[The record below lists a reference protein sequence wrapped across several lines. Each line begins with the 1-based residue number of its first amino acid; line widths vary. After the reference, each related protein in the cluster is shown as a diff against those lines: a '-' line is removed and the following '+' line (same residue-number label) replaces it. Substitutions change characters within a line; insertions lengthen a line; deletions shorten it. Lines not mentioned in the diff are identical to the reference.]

1 MECKAPLSRGHGA
14 WENVASV
21 SCFDEITARALA
33 AGQLHASESNPLRRH
48 AEGCRKCAQLL
59 ARVTP
64 PGAAAQRT
72 AVAQEISTDT
82 STLTAGRG
90 DDDTLPTEPIRV
102 ENRPTARAP
111 SPSSPSGSKPSER
124 PARPAIR
131 QTGLATH
138 LDRHPN
144 ATVPTDEARPP
155 EPAAPHRPA
164 APVSI
169 PAPAGLAAPPAP
181 PPPEIRSIPPPAP
194 PQDLSARILPNAHA
208 APGPSASP
216 KSFAGAHV
224 LPHGG
229 RLLSAPDAAEGR
241 GSRVTL
247 SMPLA
252 PSPAKPLLASPG
264 GGKSGRPPARKD
276 VEDTEPRDSA
286 QIRVGRYHILDTLGA
301 GGMGAVYSAYDPELH
316 RRVAIKLLHPDANP
330 AARSDGSSRLLREA
344 QAMARLSHPNVVS
357 VYDAGT
363 FAGRVFI
370 AMERVDGLSL
380 RHWLR
385 AEHRTW
391 REVLDIFRQAG
402 RGLAAAHAA
411 GLVHRDFKPAN
422 VLVSKDGRAQVTDFG
437 LARTTAD
444 LDAAEAGRGTT
455 PALPRLAPEDLL
467 QTALTE
473 AGLVMGTP
481 AYMPPEQHEDGRID
495 ARGDQFSFCAS
506 LYEALYGQLP
516 FNGKRPED
524 YLEEARAGRVR
535 PPPRGSRVPTW
546 VLRAVTRGLSPA
558 PEARFPSM
566 GVLLDALG
574 ADPLAAWRRRGAV
587 AAASMLLNSVVAVTW
602 LLVGSQRDGPC
613 PDAEARLTGVW
624 DTARRAE
631 IQKAFAA
638 TGKVHAS
645 AAFERVATTLDG
657 FARDWTRMH
666 REACEATRVQGHQ
679 SDHELALR
687 MACLDRRHSALVAL
701 TGVLAQ
707 TDAEA
712 LNAAPDA
719 AQRLPPIAACADV
732 DALWR
737 GLSEPEGQRQQVEAL
752 RARVDRAT
760 ALVDAGRY
768 PQAQEEAKAVLSEA
782 RQLGYGP
789 VLAEALELE
798 GRLGLVAGDDA
809 RAAAALRESLFTA
822 QAHRHDHLAARA
834 SARLVTAV
842 SSDPTLESWTVEQAR
857 ASIQRAGGAS
867 ELEALLQTSLGRNAF
882 LRGQYAQAVEAFG
895 RSATLRE
902 QELGPEHLLTLESL
916 RNQAAALSRTP
927 ETERAM
933 GLLHRVLETT
943 ERVLGPDHPQTA
955 MAANAMG
962 YHLVIVRRFEEALPY
977 LQRAIHLEE
986 QSLGHDSATLSYPL
1000 NNLAEALEALG
1011 RNAEA
1016 RPLRERALAVDL
1028 KAYGPEHPETAT
1040 DLALLGAL
1048 ALREGK
1054 PRDAMDYARR
1064 SIAAYEA
1071 FQKDHLDTA
1080 APLTTLGLALH
1091 ALGKSHEAR
1100 AMLERALALRTA
1112 HPGPAEDLAS
1122 TRFALAQTLVKQ
1134 DGPRARGLANQA
1146 LHFYAAEE
1154 PTYAMEASSVRNWLQ
1169 DLRRR
1174 RR

>member
-1 MECKAPLSRGHGA
+1 MA
-14 WENVASV
+14 
-21 SCFDEITARALA
+21 CFDEITARALA
-33 AGQLHASESNPLRRH
+33 AGQLRASESSPLRRH
-48 AEGCRKCAQLL
+48 AEGCRQCAQLL

-72 AVAQEISTDT
+72 AAARDIVTDT
-82 STLTAGRG
+82 ATSAGG
-90 DDDTLPTEPIRV
+90 PPEDDTLPTELIRV
-102 ENRPTARAP
+102 GNGPALRQPPAP
-111 SPSSPSGSKPSER
+111 MNKAGER
-124 PARPAIR
+124 TPRHAVRR
-131 QTGLATH
+131 TGLAAH
-138 LDRHPN
+138 LDAP
-144 ATVPTDEARPP
+144 PP
-155 EPAAPHRPA
+155 EGSGALAAPPAPAAPGFSA
-164 APVSI
+164 APSAL
-169 PAPAGLAAPPAP
+169 PAPSGLAAPPAP
-181 PPPEIRSIPPPAP
+181 PPPTSVAVPPPTP
-194 PQDLSARILPNAHA
+194 PQDLSGRILPAAHEG
-208 APGPSASP
+208 APSP
-216 KSFAGAHV
+216 GVSGKNFAGAHV

-229 RLLSAPDAAEGR
+229 RLLSAAAEAR
-241 GSRVTL
+241 GSRATL
-247 SMPLA
+247 SIPMA
-252 PSPAKPLLASPG
+252 PMPAKAPPASG
-264 GGKSGRPPARKD
+264 GLGKAGRSPARKD
-276 VEDTEPRDSA
+276 AEDTEPRDSG
-286 QIRVGRYHILDTLGA
+286 QVRVGRYHILDTLGA

-330 AARSDGSSRLLREA
+330 AARSDGASRLLREA

-422 VLVSKDGRAQVTDFG
+422 VLVSKEGRAQVTDFG

-455 PALPRLAPEDLL
+455 PALPRVAPEDLL

-516 FNGKRPED
+516 FNGKRPDE
-524 YLEEARAGRVR
+524 YLEEARSGRVR
-535 PPPRGSRVPTW
+535 PPPRGSRVPAW
-546 VLRAVTRGLSPA
+546 VLRAVTRGLSPV

-566 GVLLDALG
+566 GVLLEALG
-574 ADPLAAWRRRGAV
+574 ADPLAAWRRRGTV
-587 AAASMLLNSVVAVTW
+587 AAASLLLNSVVAVTW
-602 LLVGSQRDGPC
+602 LLVGSQRGGPC
-613 PDAEARLTGVW
+613 PDPEARLAGVW
-624 DTARRAE
+624 DAARRAE
-631 IQKAFAA
+631 IQQAFAA

-657 FARDWTRMH
+657 FANEWTRMH
-666 REACEATRVQGHQ
+666 REACEATRVLGHQ

-707 TDAEA
+707 TDAAA
-712 LNAAPDA
+712 LAAAPDA
-719 AQRLPPIAACADV
+719 AQRLPPVAACADV
-732 DALWR
+732 DALWL
-737 GLSEPEGQRQQVEAL
+737 GLSEPAGQRQQVEAL

-768 PQAQEEAKAVLSEA
+768 PQAQEEAKAVLAEA

-798 GRLGLVAGDDA
+798 GRLGLVTGDDA

-822 QAHRHDHLAARA
+822 QAHRHDQLAARA
-834 SARLVTAV
+834 AARLVTTV
-842 SSDPTLESWTVEQAR
+842 SAEPTLESWTVDQAR

-882 LRGQYAQAVEAFG
+882 LRGQYTQAAEAFG
-895 RSATLRE
+895 RSAALRE
-902 QELGPEHLLTLESL
+902 KELGPEHLLTLESL

-927 ETERAM
+927 ETEHAM
-933 GLLHRVLETT
+933 ALLRRVLETT

-962 YHLVIVRRFEEALPY
+962 YHLVIVRRFEEAIPY
-977 LQRAIHLEE
+977 LQRAIRLEE
-986 QSLGHDSATLSYPL
+986 QSLGRDSATLSYPL

-1011 RNAEA
+1011 RHAES

-1028 KAYGPEHPETAT
+1028 KAFGPEHPETAT

-1054 PRDAMDYARR
+1054 ARDAADYARR

-1071 FQKDHLDTA
+1071 FQKDHPDVA
-1080 APLTTLGLALH
+1080 APLTTLGQALH
-1091 ALGKSHEAR
+1091 ALGRSREAR
-1100 AMLERALALRTA
+1100 PLLERALALRTT

-1122 TRFALAQTLVKQ
+1122 TRFALAQALVKQ
-1134 DGPRARGLANQA
+1134 DGPRARGLATQA
-1146 LHFYAAEE
+1146 LRFYTAEE
-1154 PTYAMEASSVRNWLQ
+1154 PVYATEASHVRDWLQ

>member
-1 MECKAPLSRGHGA
+1 MSPEPFTRG
-14 WENVASV
+14 
-21 SCFDEITARALA
+21 
-33 AGQLHASESNPLRRH
+33 P
-48 AEGCRKCAQLL
+48 
-59 ARVTP
+59 
-64 PGAAAQRT
+64 
-72 AVAQEISTDT
+72 
-82 STLTAGRG
+82 LTA
-90 DDDTLPTEPIRV
+90 LP
-102 ENRPTARAP
+102 A
-111 SPSSPSGSKPSER
+111 
-124 PARPAIR
+124 
-131 QTGLATH
+131 
-138 LDRHPN
+138 
-144 ATVPTDEARPP
+144 
-155 EPAAPHRPA
+155 
-164 APVSI
+164 I
-169 PAPAGLAAPPAP
+169 PAPPAIAAPAVPAPPAVV
-181 PPPEIRSIPPPAP
+181 SIPPPEP
-194 PQDLSARILPNAHA
+194 PRDPGGRMVPPAHA
-208 APGPSASP
+208 AVPSAGGRAHAPSP
-216 KSFAGAHV
+216 PSAQAAGSKSFAGAQV
-224 LPHGG
+224 ISAGAKWVAAPNGG
-229 RLLSAPDAAEGR
+229 ASVSEAR

-247 SMPLA
+247 SIPMA
-252 PSPAKPLLASPG
+252 PSPLKAPASGPG
-264 GGKSGRPPARKD
+264 KAGRGAVRKD
-276 VEDTEPRDSA
+276 PEDTEPRDSA
-286 QIRVGRYHILDTLGA
+286 KVRVGRYHILDTLGA

-330 AARSDGSSRLLREA
+330 AARSDGASRLLREA

-391 REVLDIFRQAG
+391 REVLGIFRQAG

-422 VLVSKDGRAQVTDFG
+422 VLVSKEGRAQVTDFG

-444 LDAAEAGRGTT
+444 IDAAEAGRGTT
-455 PALPRLAPEDLL
+455 PALPRLAQDDLL

-516 FNGKRPED
+516 FNGKRPDE
-524 YLEEARAGRVR
+524 YLDEARAGRVR
-535 PPPRGSRVPTW
+535 PPPRGSRVPAW
-546 VLRAVTRGLSPA
+546 VLRAVTRGLSPS

-574 ADPLAAWRRRGAV
+574 LDPSAAWRRRGAV
-587 AAASMLLNSVVAVTW
+587 AGASLLLNSVVAVTW
-602 LLVGSQRDGPC
+602 LLVFSHRDGPC
-613 PDAEARLTGVW
+613 PDAEFRLSGIW
-624 DTARRAE
+624 DAARRAE

-638 TGKVHAS
+638 TGKPHAA

-657 FARDWTRMH
+657 FSNEWTRMH
-666 REACEATRVQGHQ
+666 REACEATHVQGLQ
-679 SDHELALR
+679 SDHVLALR

-712 LNAAPDA
+712 LGAAPDA
-719 AQRLPPIAACADV
+719 AQRLPPVSACADV
-732 DALWR
+732 DSLWR
-737 GLSEPEGQRQQVEAL
+737 GLSEPAGQRQQVEAL

-782 RQLGYGP
+782 RALGYGP

-809 RAAAALRESLFTA
+809 RASTALREALFTA
-822 QAHRHDHLAARA
+822 QAHRHDQLAARA
-834 SARLVTAV
+834 AARLVTTVA
-842 SSDPTLESWTVEQAR
+842 SEPTLESWSVEQAR
-857 ASIQRAGGAS
+857 SSIQRAGGAS
-867 ELEALLQTSLGRNAF
+867 ELEALLETSLGRNAF
-882 LRGQYAQAVEAFG
+882 LRGQYAQAAEAFG
-895 RSATLRE
+895 RSAALRE
-902 QELGPEHLLTLESL
+902 KELGAEHLLTLESL

-943 ERVLGPDHPQTA
+943 ERVLGPEHPQTA

-977 LQRAIHLEE
+977 LRRAIQLEE
-986 QSLGHDSATLSYPL
+986 QALGQDSATLSYPL
-1000 NNLAEALEALG
+1000 NNLAEALEALD
-1011 RNAEA
+1011 RLAEA

-1064 SIAAYEA
+1064 SLAAYEA
-1071 FQKDHLDTA
+1071 IQKNHPDAA

-1091 ALGKSHEAR
+1091 AVGKTHEAR
-1100 AMLERALALRTA
+1100 GMLEHALTLRTQ

-1122 TRFALAQTLVKQ
+1122 TRFALARALAKQ
-1134 DGPRARGLANQA
+1134 DGPRARGLATQA
-1146 LHFYAAEE
+1146 LHFYTSEE
-1154 PTYAMEASSVRNWLQ
+1154 NTYATEASDVRGWLQ
-1169 DLRRR
+1169 TLRRR
-1174 RR
+1174 GR

>member
-1 MECKAPLSRGHGA
+1 MAMVPS
-14 WENVASV
+14 
-21 SCFDEITARALA
+21 
-33 AGQLHASESNPLRRH
+33 
-48 AEGCRKCAQLL
+48 
-59 ARVTP
+59 
-64 PGAAAQRT
+64 PGAGAGGKDFAALPASAPNT
-72 AVAQEISTDT
+72 GGKDFAALPSAGAGAKAFAGAQ
-82 STLTAGRG
+82 
-90 DDDTLPTEPIRV
+90 V
-102 ENRPTARAP
+102 
-111 SPSSPSGSKPSER
+111 
-124 PARPAIR
+124 
-131 QTGLATH
+131 
-138 LDRHPN
+138 
-144 ATVPTDEARPP
+144 
-155 EPAAPHRPA
+155 
-164 APVSI
+164 
-169 PAPAGLAAPPAP
+169 
-181 PPPEIRSIPPPAP
+181 
-194 PQDLSARILPNAHA
+194 LS
-208 APGPSASP
+208 PSASAKLMP
-216 KSFAGAHV
+216 AAHAGASV
-224 LPHGG
+224 
-229 RLLSAPDAAEGR
+229 AEGR

-252 PSPAKPLLASPG
+252 ASPVKAPVASPG
-264 GGKSGRPPARKD
+264 RSARSSVKKD
-276 VEDTEPRDSA
+276 AEDTEPRDTS
-286 QIRVGRYHILDTLGA
+286 QVRVGRYHILDALGA

-316 RRVAIKLLHPDANP
+316 RRVAIKLLHPDASP

-391 REVLDIFRQAG
+391 REVLEIFRQAG

-444 LDAAEAGRGTT
+444 QEAAEAGRGTA
-455 PALPRLAPEDLL
+455 PALSRLVQDDLL

-516 FNGKRPED
+516 FNGKRPDE

-535 PPPRGSRVPTW
+535 PPPRGSRVPAW
-546 VLRAVTRGLSPA
+546 VLRAVTRGLSPS
-558 PEARFPSM
+558 PDARFPSM

-574 ADPLAAWRRRGAV
+574 LDPSAAWRRRGAV
-587 AAASMLLNSVVAVTW
+587 AAASLLLNSVVAVTW
-602 LLVGSQRDGPC
+602 LLVFSQRDGPC
-613 PDAEARLTGVW
+613 PDPEARLDGIW
-624 DTARRAE
+624 DAARRTE
-631 IQKAFAA
+631 IQQAFAA
-638 TGKVHAS
+638 TGKPHAS
-645 AAFERVATTLDG
+645 AAYERVAATLDG
-657 FARDWTRMH
+657 FSNEWTRMH
-666 REACEATRVQGHQ
+666 REACEATHVQGLQ
-679 SDHELALR
+679 SDHVLALR

-712 LNAAPDA
+712 LDAAPDA
-719 AQRLPPIAACADV
+719 AQRLPPVSACADV

-737 GLSEPEGQRQQVEAL
+737 GLSEPAGQRQQVEAL

-768 PQAQEEAKAVLSEA
+768 PQAQEEAKAVLAEA
-782 RQLGYGP
+782 RELGYGP

-822 QAHRHDHLAARA
+822 QAHRHDQLAARA
-834 SARLVTAV
+834 AARLVTTVA
-842 SSDPTLESWTVEQAR
+842 SDPTLEAWSVEQAR
-857 ASIQRAGGAS
+857 SSIIRAGGAS

-882 LRGQYAQAVEAFG
+882 LKGQYAQAAEAFG
-895 RSATLRE
+895 RSAALRE
-902 QELGPEHLLTLESL
+902 QELGAEHLLTLESL

-933 GLLHRVLETT
+933 ALLRRVLETT

-962 YHLVIVRRFEEALPY
+962 YHLVIVRRFEEAIPY
-977 LQRAIHLEE
+977 LQRAIQLEE
-986 QSLGHDSATLSYPL
+986 QSLGPDSATLSYPL
-1000 NNLAEALEALG
+1000 NNLAEALEALD
-1011 RNAEA
+1011 RPAEA

-1054 PRDAMDYARR
+1054 PRDAVDFARR

-1071 FQKDHLDTA
+1071 FQKNHPDVA
-1080 APLTTLGLALH
+1080 APLTTLGQALH
-1091 ALGKSHEAR
+1091 ALGKTHEAR
-1100 AMLERALALRTA
+1100 ATLERALALRTT

-1122 TRFALAQTLVKQ
+1122 TRFALARTLVKQ
-1134 DGPRARGLANQA
+1134 DGPRARGLATQA
-1146 LHFYAAEE
+1146 LHFYTSEEANYAAE
-1154 PTYAMEASSVRNWLQ
+1154 ASDVRGWLEG
-1169 DLRRR
+1169 LRRR
-1174 RR
+1174 RH